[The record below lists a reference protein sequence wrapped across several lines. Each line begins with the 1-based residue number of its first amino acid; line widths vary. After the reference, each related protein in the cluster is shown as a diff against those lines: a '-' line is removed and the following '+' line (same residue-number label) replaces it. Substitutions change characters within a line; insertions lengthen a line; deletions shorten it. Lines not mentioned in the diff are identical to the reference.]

1 MGVQLE
7 LFKLSYSNFKSN
19 LKKYVAIMTAVMIAM
34 MFIITSESIFSSYGE
49 VKVRNAYR
57 YNGVW
62 DYRLKTSSDE
72 DIKVDGVTY
81 RGYAENQNIGVLDI
95 IPEMEHIGNYIDCTD
110 RYLLAIT
117 GIDSDLYDTI
127 PYKLIKGNYPASADE
142 LLVAQNTV
150 YKGEVLKTGDVIEL
164 DIKER
169 QDADGNILGDEEL
182 SVSDVYTD
190 IATRKYTICG
200 IYDSSSFTTGTFIHN
215 AYSGKSGT
223 GSRIY
228 YYTCNSHDKARYE
241 AALETFKQA
250 GNVEANRYVKMA
262 VESVYKSDYFKASK
276 AGVFLFQGI
285 IIIVSLATIIL
296 NLFQIG
302 ESERKNI
309 RQMYT
314 IGAGKGKI
322 TGIYNRV
329 FAICEF
335 TGVLAGTG
343 LAVIALTVGKKTII
357 SILNSEYTD
366 FSLVKINP
374 VKIIVMYLIILIV
387 TMIFML
393 IKCNGILTIHK
404 RKITGEIKKKPC
416 NSISK
421 LASTTVR
428 NRWIFNIVLTSS
440 LTIMLLMVTIL
451 LSIHPGIKS
460 RSEEEAE
467 IYKSQGHYYIITN
480 DNIDRYES
488 EFRAV
493 EGVKKFNIY
502 GSAFVR
508 IKGRDR
514 DNQSL
519 DGLIS
524 CNKDYY
530 DEVRK
535 ENPWMADFDTFEKEE
550 LVYAINETVL
560 EGKIIR
566 SNDAKEGDTF
576 TYVYQQAEDTDKE
589 YKIKID
595 GVLTMPQSDIVTEEE
610 EGEIDYL
617 TFLVPESRMLKEIK
631 EVGCSPNW
639 MYTFICEKG
648 KIKSAGEKL
657 QDLAYR
663 LGVGLMDTAET
674 YELAEDNHE
683 IQVFVVA
690 VVSGLFILIGLGG
703 TITSIR
709 LDNMSRKREFSIYRT
724 LGMDSHIKTELQI
737 YEYISVWLSALILS
751 TILVIILINS
761 LLKGMVSYYY
771 VENKTLFINLIK
783 VAAGTLAILALIV
796 IAGQLGKGKRHDKVK

>member
-1 MGVQLE
+1 
-7 LFKLSYSNFKSN
+7 
-19 LKKYVAIMTAVMIAM
+19 MTAIMIAM
-34 MFIITSESIFSSYGE
+34 MFIIASESIFSSYGE

-62 DYRLKTSSDE
+62 DYRLKTSSGE

-95 IPEMEHIGNYIDCTD
+95 IPELEHIGDYIDCTD

-127 PYKLIKGNYPASADE
+127 PYKIMEGNYPASADE

-150 YKGEVLKTGDVIEL
+150 YNGEILKTGDVIEL

-169 QDADGNILGDEEL
+169 HDADGNILGDEEL

-460 RSEEEAE
+460 RSEEEAG

-610 EGEIDYL
+610 GEIDYL

-703 TITSIR
+703 MITSIR

-751 TILVIILINS
+751 TILVIILINT

-771 VENKTLFINLIK
+771 VENKTLFINLVK

>member
-1 MGVQLE
+1 M
-7 LFKLSYSNFKSN
+7 FKLSYSNFKSN

-34 MFIITSESIFSSYGE
+34 MFIIASESIFSSYGE

-81 RGYAENQNIGVLDI
+81 SGYAENQNIGVLDI
-95 IPEMEHIGNYIDCTD
+95 IPELEHIGDYIDCTD

-127 PYKLIKGNYPASADE
+127 PYKLIKGNYPVSADE
-142 LLVAQNTV
+142 LLVANNTV
-150 YKGEVLKTGDVIEL
+150 YKGKVLKTGDVIEL

-169 QDADGNILGDEEL
+169 HDEDGNILGDEGL

-200 IYDSSSFTTGTFIHN
+200 IYDGASFTMGTFIHS

-223 GSRIY
+223 GNRIY
-228 YYTCNSHDKARYE
+228 YYTCNSHYKEKYE
-241 AALETFKQA
+241 EVWEKLNSI
-250 GNVEANRYVKMA
+250 GNVEANQYVKMT

-329 FAICEF
+329 FAVCEF

-343 LAVIALTVGKKTII
+343 LAVIALTAGKKVII

-366 FSLVKINP
+366 FSLIKINP
-374 VKIIVMYLIILIV
+374 VKIVMMYIIVLIV

-416 NSISK
+416 NSVSK

-440 LTIMLLMVTIL
+440 LTIMLLMITIL

-460 RSEEEAE
+460 RSEEEAG
-467 IYKSQGHYYIITN
+467 IYMSQGHYFIYT
-480 DNIDRYES
+480 DKDIDEYEE
-488 EFRAV
+488 EFKSID
-493 EGVKKFNIY
+493 GVKQFRLEC
-502 GSAFVR
+502 GAR
-508 IKGRDR
+508 IAINGRDNCDSGIVGCNR
-514 DNQSL
+514 DFYNFL
-519 DGLIS
+519 RE
-524 CNKDYY
+524 K
-530 DEVRK
+530 
-535 ENPWMADFDTFEKEE
+535 NPWMVDFDTFEENGM
-550 LVYAINETVL
+550 VYAVNEGL
-560 EGKIIR
+560 KDGKR
-566 SNDAKEGDTF
+566 VPTNDAKKGDTF
-576 TYVYQQAEDTDKE
+576 RYSYSRAEDSDKE
-589 YKIKID
+589 NEIKID
-595 GVLTMPQSDIVTEEE
+595 GIISMPVDWLSDSRE
-610 EGEIDYL
+610 DRL
-617 TFLVPESRMLKEIK
+617 TFFVSRNKMEDEAK
-631 EVGCSPNW
+631 EVGCIPERD
-639 MYTFICEKG
+639 YTIICEKG

-657 QDLAYR
+657 QDLAYE
-663 LGVGLMDTAET
+663 LGVGLMDTAEI

-703 TITSIR
+703 MITSIR
-709 LDNMSRKREFSIYRT
+709 LDKMSRKREFLVYET

-751 TILVIILINS
+751 TILVIILINT

-783 VAAGTLAILALIV
+783 VAAGTLAILVLIV
-796 IAGQLGKGKRHDKVK
+796 FAGQLGKGKRHDKVK

>member
-1 MGVQLE
+1 M
-7 LFKLSYSNFKSN
+7 FKLSYSNFKSN

-34 MFIITSESIFSSYGE
+34 MFIIASESIFSSYGE

-72 DIKVDGVTY
+72 NIKIDGVTY

-117 GIDSDLYDTI
+117 GIDNDLYNTI
-127 PYKLIKGNYPASADE
+127 PYKIMEGNYPASADE

-150 YKGEVLKTGDVIEL
+150 YNGEILKTGDVIEL

-169 QDADGNILGDEEL
+169 HDADGNILGDEEL

-374 VKIIVMYLIILIV
+374 VKIVMMYIIVLIV

-460 RSEEEAE
+460 RSEEEAG

-610 EGEIDYL
+610 GEIDYL

-657 QDLAYR
+657 QDLAYE
-663 LGVGLMDTAET
+663 LGVGLMDTAEI

-703 TITSIR
+703 MITSIR
-709 LDNMSRKREFSIYRT
+709 LDKMSRKREFLVYET

-751 TILVIILINS
+751 TILVIILINT

-783 VAAGTLAILALIV
+783 VAAGTLAILVLIV
-796 IAGQLGKGKRHDKVK
+796 FAGQLGKGKRHDKVK

>member
-1 MGVQLE
+1 M
-7 LFKLSYSNFKSN
+7 FKLSYSNFKSN

-34 MFIITSESIFSSYGE
+34 MFIIASESIFSSYGE

-95 IPEMEHIGNYIDCTD
+95 IPEMEHIGNYVDCTD

-117 GIDSDLYDTI
+117 GIDNDLYNTI
-127 PYKLIKGNYPASADE
+127 PYKIMEGNYPASADE

-150 YKGEVLKTGDVIEL
+150 YNGEILKTGDVIEL

-169 QDADGNILGDEEL
+169 HDADGNILGDEEL

-610 EGEIDYL
+610 GEIDYL

>member
-1 MGVQLE
+1 M
-7 LFKLSYSNFKSN
+7 FKLSYSNFKSN

-34 MFIITSESIFSSYGE
+34 MFIIASESIFSSYGE

-228 YYTCNSHDKARYE
+228 YYTCNSHDRESYE
-241 AALETFKQA
+241 ATSETLKKA

-366 FSLVKINP
+366 FSLIKINP

-393 IKCNGILTIHK
+393 IKCNGILTMHK
-404 RKITGEIKKKPC
+404 RKISGEIKKKPC

-421 LASTTVR
+421 LAGTTVR

-440 LTIMLLMVTIL
+440 LTIMLLMITIL

-460 RSEEEAE
+460 RSEEEAG
-467 IYKSQGHYYIITN
+467 IYMSQGHYFIYT
-480 DNIDRYES
+480 DKDIDEYEE
-488 EFRAV
+488 EFKSID
-493 EGVKKFNIY
+493 GVKQFRLEC
-502 GSAFVR
+502 GAR
-508 IKGRDR
+508 IAINGRDNCDSGIVGCNR
-514 DNQSL
+514 DFYNFL
-519 DGLIS
+519 RE
-524 CNKDYY
+524 K
-530 DEVRK
+530 
-535 ENPWMADFDTFEKEE
+535 NPWMVDFDTFEENGM
-550 LVYAINETVL
+550 VYAVNEGL
-560 EGKIIR
+560 KDGKR
-566 SNDAKEGDTF
+566 VPTNDAKKGDTF
-576 TYVYQQAEDTDKE
+576 RYSYSRAEDSDKE
-589 YKIKID
+589 NEIKID
-595 GVLTMPQSDIVTEEE
+595 GIISMPVDWLSDSRE
-610 EGEIDYL
+610 DRL
-617 TFLVPESRMLKEIK
+617 TFFVSRNKMEDEAK
-631 EVGCSPNW
+631 EVGCIPERD
-639 MYTFICEKG
+639 YTIICEKG

-657 QDLAYR
+657 QDLAYE
-663 LGVGLMDTAET
+663 LGVGLMDTAEI

-703 TITSIR
+703 MITSIR
-709 LDNMSRKREFSIYRT
+709 LDKMSRKREFLVYET

-751 TILVIILINS
+751 TILVIILINT

-771 VENKTLFINLIK
+771 VENKTLFINLVK

>member
-1 MGVQLE
+1 M
-7 LFKLSYSNFKSN
+7 FKLSYSNFKSN

-34 MFIITSESIFSSYGE
+34 MFIIASESIFSSYGE

-62 DYRLKTSSDE
+62 DYRLKTSSGE

-81 RGYAENQNIGVLDI
+81 RGYAENQNIGILDI

-610 EGEIDYL
+610 GEIDYL

>member
-34 MFIITSESIFSSYGE
+34 MFIIASESIFSSYGE

-117 GIDSDLYDTI
+117 GIDNDLYNTI
-127 PYKLIKGNYPASADE
+127 PYKIMEGNYPASADE

-150 YKGEVLKTGDVIEL
+150 YNGEILKTGDVIEL

-169 QDADGNILGDEEL
+169 HDADGNILGDEEL

-374 VKIIVMYLIILIV
+374 VKIIVMYLITLIV

-550 LVYAINETVL
+550 LVYAMNETVL

-751 TILVIILINS
+751 TILVIILINT

-783 VAAGTLAILALIV
+783 VAAGTLVILVLIV
-796 IAGQLGKGKRHDKVK
+796 FAGQLGKGKRHDKVK

>member
-1 MGVQLE
+1 M
-7 LFKLSYSNFKSN
+7 FKLSYSNFKSN

-34 MFIITSESIFSSYGE
+34 MFIIASESIFSSYGE

-117 GIDSDLYDTI
+117 GIDNDLYNTI

-142 LLVAQNTV
+142 LLVANNTV
-150 YKGEVLKTGDVIEL
+150 YNGEILKTGDVIEL

-169 QDADGNILGDEEL
+169 HDADGNILGDEEL

-460 RSEEEAE
+460 RSEEEAG

-610 EGEIDYL
+610 GEIDYL

-657 QDLAYR
+657 QDKTTPR
-663 LGVGLMDTAET
+663 L
-674 YELAEDNHE
+674 
-683 IQVFVVA
+683 IQFHTLKNA
-690 VVSGLFILIGLGG
+690 ANPPFLGG
-703 TITSIR
+703 
-709 LDNMSRKREFSIYRT
+709 FSIFGT
-724 LGMDSHIKTELQI
+724 
-737 YEYISVWLSALILS
+737 
-751 TILVIILINS
+751 
-761 LLKGMVSYYY
+761 
-771 VENKTLFINLIK
+771 
-783 VAAGTLAILALIV
+783 VAA
-796 IAGQLGKGKRHDKVK
+796 

>member
-1 MGVQLE
+1 
-7 LFKLSYSNFKSN
+7 
-19 LKKYVAIMTAVMIAM
+19 MTAVMIAM
-34 MFIITSESIFSSYGE
+34 MFIIASESIFSSYGE

-117 GIDSDLYDTI
+117 GIDNDLYNTI

-142 LLVAQNTV
+142 LLVANNTV
-150 YKGEVLKTGDVIEL
+150 YNGEILKTGDVIEL

-169 QDADGNILGDEEL
+169 HDADGNILGDEEL

-460 RSEEEAE
+460 RSEEEAG

-610 EGEIDYL
+610 GEIDYL

-703 TITSIR
+703 MITSIR

-751 TILVIILINS
+751 TILVIILINT

-771 VENKTLFINLIK
+771 VENKTLFINLVK

>member
-1 MGVQLE
+1 M
-7 LFKLSYSNFKSN
+7 FKLSYSNFKSN

-34 MFIITSESIFSSYGE
+34 MFIIASESIFSSYGE

-117 GIDSDLYDTI
+117 GIDNDLYNTI

-142 LLVAQNTV
+142 LLVANNTV
-150 YKGEVLKTGDVIEL
+150 YNGEILKTGDVIEL

-169 QDADGNILGDEEL
+169 HDADGNILGDEEL

-460 RSEEEAE
+460 RSEEEAG

-657 QDLAYR
+657 QNLAYR

-703 TITSIR
+703 MITSIR

-724 LGMDSHIKTELQI
+724 LVMDSHIKTELQI

-751 TILVIILINS
+751 TILVIILINT

-771 VENKTLFINLIK
+771 VENKTLFINLVK

>member
-1 MGVQLE
+1 M
-7 LFKLSYSNFKSN
+7 FKLSYSNFKSN

-34 MFIITSESIFSSYGE
+34 MFIIASESIFSSYGE

-72 DIKVDGVTY
+72 NIKIDGVTY

-117 GIDSDLYDTI
+117 GIDNDLYNTI
-127 PYKLIKGNYPASADE
+127 PYKIMEGNYPASADE

-150 YKGEVLKTGDVIEL
+150 YNGEILKTGDVIEL

-169 QDADGNILGDEEL
+169 HDADGNILGDEEL

-460 RSEEEAE
+460 RSEEEAG

-610 EGEIDYL
+610 GEIDYL

-657 QDLAYR
+657 QDKTTPR
-663 LGVGLMDTAET
+663 L
-674 YELAEDNHE
+674 
-683 IQVFVVA
+683 IQFHTLKNAVNPPFLGGFSIFNTVVA
-690 VVSGLFILIGLGG
+690 
-703 TITSIR
+703 
-709 LDNMSRKREFSIYRT
+709 
-724 LGMDSHIKTELQI
+724 
-737 YEYISVWLSALILS
+737 
-751 TILVIILINS
+751 
-761 LLKGMVSYYY
+761 
-771 VENKTLFINLIK
+771 
-783 VAAGTLAILALIV
+783 
-796 IAGQLGKGKRHDKVK
+796 

>member
-1 MGVQLE
+1 M
-7 LFKLSYSNFKSN
+7 FKLSYSNFKSN

-34 MFIITSESIFSSYGE
+34 MFIIASESIFSSYGE

-117 GIDSDLYDTI
+117 GIDNDLYNTI

-142 LLVAQNTV
+142 LLVANNTV
-150 YKGEVLKTGDVIEL
+150 YNGEILKTGDVIEL

-169 QDADGNILGDEEL
+169 HDADGNILEDEEL

-460 RSEEEAE
+460 RSEEEAG

-657 QDLAYR
+657 QDLAYE
-663 LGVGLMDTAET
+663 LGVGLMDTAEI

-703 TITSIR
+703 MITSIR
-709 LDNMSRKREFSIYRT
+709 LDKMSRKREFLVYET

-751 TILVIILINS
+751 TILVIILINT

-783 VAAGTLAILALIV
+783 VAAGTLVILVLIV

>member
-1 MGVQLE
+1 
-7 LFKLSYSNFKSN
+7 
-19 LKKYVAIMTAVMIAM
+19 
-34 MFIITSESIFSSYGE
+34 
-49 VKVRNAYR
+49 
-57 YNGVW
+57 
-62 DYRLKTSSDE
+62 
-72 DIKVDGVTY
+72 
-81 RGYAENQNIGVLDI
+81 
-95 IPEMEHIGNYIDCTD
+95 
-110 RYLLAIT
+110 
-117 GIDSDLYDTI
+117 
-127 PYKLIKGNYPASADE
+127 
-142 LLVAQNTV
+142 
-150 YKGEVLKTGDVIEL
+150 
-164 DIKER
+164 
-169 QDADGNILGDEEL
+169 
-182 SVSDVYTD
+182 
-190 IATRKYTICG
+190 
-200 IYDSSSFTTGTFIHN
+200 
-215 AYSGKSGT
+215 
-223 GSRIY
+223 
-228 YYTCNSHDKARYE
+228 
-241 AALETFKQA
+241 
-250 GNVEANRYVKMA
+250 
-262 VESVYKSDYFKASK
+262 
-276 AGVFLFQGI
+276 
-285 IIIVSLATIIL
+285 
-296 NLFQIG
+296 
-302 ESERKNI
+302 
-309 RQMYT
+309 
-314 IGAGKGKI
+314 
-322 TGIYNRV
+322 
-329 FAICEF
+329 
-335 TGVLAGTG
+335 
-343 LAVIALTVGKKTII
+343 
-357 SILNSEYTD
+357 
-366 FSLVKINP
+366 
-374 VKIIVMYLIILIV
+374 
-387 TMIFML
+387 
-393 IKCNGILTIHK
+393 
-404 RKITGEIKKKPC
+404 
-416 NSISK
+416 
-421 LASTTVR
+421 
-428 NRWIFNIVLTSS
+428 
-440 LTIMLLMVTIL
+440 
-451 LSIHPGIKS
+451 
-460 RSEEEAE
+460 
-467 IYKSQGHYYIITN
+467 
-480 DNIDRYES
+480 
-488 EFRAV
+488 
-493 EGVKKFNIY
+493 
-502 GSAFVR
+502 
-508 IKGRDR
+508 
-514 DNQSL
+514 
-519 DGLIS
+519 LIS

>member
-1 MGVQLE
+1 
-7 LFKLSYSNFKSN
+7 
-19 LKKYVAIMTAVMIAM
+19 MTAVMIAM
-34 MFIITSESIFSSYGE
+34 MFIIASESIFSSYGE

-62 DYRLKTSSDE
+62 DYRLKTSSGE
-72 DIKVDGVTY
+72 NIKVDGVTY
-81 RGYAENQNIGVLDI
+81 RGYAENQNIGILDI
-95 IPEMEHIGNYIDCTD
+95 IPEMEHIGNYVDCTD

-117 GIDSDLYDTI
+117 GIDNDLYNTI
-127 PYKLIKGNYPASADE
+127 PYKIMEGDYPASADE

-150 YKGEVLKTGDVIEL
+150 YNGEILKTGDVIEL

-169 QDADGNILGDEEL
+169 QDEDGNILGDENL
-182 SVSDVYTD
+182 SVGDVYTD
-190 IATRKYTICG
+190 ITTKKYTICG
-200 IYDSSSFTTGTFIHN
+200 IYDSSSFTTGTFIHS
-215 AYSGKSGT
+215 AYSGKSG
-223 GSRIY
+223 SNNRIY

-250 GNVEANRYVKMA
+250 GNVEANQYVKMA

-329 FAICEF
+329 FAVCEL

-460 RSEEEAE
+460 RSEEEAG
-467 IYKSQGHYYIITN
+467 IYMSQGHYFIYT
-480 DNIDRYES
+480 DKDIDEYEE
-488 EFRAV
+488 EFKSID
-493 EGVKKFNIY
+493 GVKQFRLEC
-502 GSAFVR
+502 GAR
-508 IKGRDR
+508 IAINGRDNCDSGIVGCNR
-514 DNQSL
+514 DFYNFL
-519 DGLIS
+519 RE
-524 CNKDYY
+524 K
-530 DEVRK
+530 
-535 ENPWMADFDTFEKEE
+535 NPWMVDFDTFEENGM
-550 LVYAINETVL
+550 VYAVNEGL
-560 EGKIIR
+560 KDGKR
-566 SNDAKEGDTF
+566 VPTNDAKKGDTF
-576 TYVYQQAEDTDKE
+576 RYSYSRAEDSDKE
-589 YKIKID
+589 NEIKID
-595 GVLTMPQSDIVTEEE
+595 GIISMPVDWLSDSRE
-610 EGEIDYL
+610 DRL
-617 TFLVPESRMLKEIK
+617 TFFVSRNKMEDEAK
-631 EVGCSPNW
+631 EVGCIPERD
-639 MYTFICEKG
+639 YTIICEKG

-657 QDLAYR
+657 QDLAYE
-663 LGVGLMDTAET
+663 LGVGLMDTAEI

-703 TITSIR
+703 MITSIR
-709 LDNMSRKREFSIYRT
+709 LDKMSRKREFLVYET

-751 TILVIILINS
+751 TILVIILINT

-783 VAAGTLAILALIV
+783 VAAGTLVILVLIV
-796 IAGQLGKGKRHDKVK
+796 FAGQLGKGKRHDKVK

>member
-1 MGVQLE
+1 
-7 LFKLSYSNFKSN
+7 
-19 LKKYVAIMTAVMIAM
+19 MTAVMIAM
-34 MFIITSESIFSSYGE
+34 MFIIASESIFSSYGE

-200 IYDSSSFTTGTFIHN
+200 IYDSSSFTTGTFIHS
-215 AYSGKSGT
+215 AYSGKSG
-223 GSRIY
+223 SNNRIY
-228 YYTCNSHDKARYE
+228 YYTCNSHDRERYE

-250 GNVEANRYVKMA
+250 GNVEANQYVKMA

-329 FAICEF
+329 FAVCEL

-343 LAVIALTVGKKTII
+343 LAVIALTAGKKVII

-366 FSLVKINP
+366 FSLIKINP
-374 VKIIVMYLIILIV
+374 VKIVMMYIIVLIV

-440 LTIMLLMVTIL
+440 LTIMLLMITIL

-460 RSEEEAE
+460 RSEEEAG
-467 IYKSQGHYYIITN
+467 IYMSQGHYFIYT
-480 DNIDRYES
+480 DKDIDEYEE
-488 EFRAV
+488 EFKSID
-493 EGVKKFNIY
+493 GVKQFRLEC
-502 GSAFVR
+502 GAR
-508 IKGRDR
+508 IAINGRDNCDSGIVGCNR
-514 DNQSL
+514 DFYNFL
-519 DGLIS
+519 RE
-524 CNKDYY
+524 K
-530 DEVRK
+530 
-535 ENPWMADFDTFEKEE
+535 NPWMVDFDTFEENGM
-550 LVYAINETVL
+550 VYAVNEGL
-560 EGKIIR
+560 KDGKR
-566 SNDAKEGDTF
+566 VPTNDAKKGDTF
-576 TYVYQQAEDTDKE
+576 RYSYSRAEDSDKE
-589 YKIKID
+589 NEIKID
-595 GVLTMPQSDIVTEEE
+595 GIISMPVDWLSDSRE
-610 EGEIDYL
+610 DRL
-617 TFLVPESRMLKEIK
+617 TFLFHETKWKMKRR
-631 EVGCSPNW
+631 
-639 MYTFICEKG
+639 
-648 KIKSAGEKL
+648 KL
-657 QDLAYR
+657 D
-663 LGVGLMDTAET
+663 
-674 YELAEDNHE
+674 
-683 IQVFVVA
+683 VF
-690 VVSGLFILIGLGG
+690 LRG
-703 TITSIR
+703 TI
-709 LDNMSRKREFSIYRT
+709 
-724 LGMDSHIKTELQI
+724 
-737 YEYISVWLSALILS
+737 
-751 TILVIILINS
+751 
-761 LLKGMVSYYY
+761 LLY
-771 VENKTLFINLIK
+771 VKK
-783 VAAGTLAILALIV
+783 A
-796 IAGQLGKGKRHDKVK
+796 K

>member
-34 MFIITSESIFSSYGE
+34 MFIIASESIFSSYGE

-72 DIKVDGVTY
+72 NIKIDGVTY

-117 GIDSDLYDTI
+117 GIDNDLYNTI
-127 PYKLIKGNYPASADE
+127 PYKIMEGNYPASADE

-150 YKGEVLKTGDVIEL
+150 YNGEILKTGDVIEL

-169 QDADGNILGDEEL
+169 HDADGNILGDEEL

-374 VKIIVMYLIILIV
+374 VKIVMMYIIVLIV

-460 RSEEEAE
+460 RSEEEAG

-657 QDLAYR
+657 QDLAYE
-663 LGVGLMDTAET
+663 LGVGLMDTAEI

-703 TITSIR
+703 MITSIR
-709 LDNMSRKREFSIYRT
+709 LDKMSRKREFLVYET

-751 TILVIILINS
+751 TILVIILINT

-783 VAAGTLAILALIV
+783 VAAGTLAILVLIV
-796 IAGQLGKGKRHDKVK
+796 FAGQLGKGKRHDKVK

>member
-1 MGVQLE
+1 
-7 LFKLSYSNFKSN
+7 
-19 LKKYVAIMTAVMIAM
+19 MTAVMIAM
-34 MFIITSESIFSSYGE
+34 MFIIASESIFSSYGE

-117 GIDSDLYDTI
+117 GIDNDLYNTI

-142 LLVAQNTV
+142 LLVANNTV
-150 YKGEVLKTGDVIEL
+150 YNGEILKTGDVIEL

-169 QDADGNILGDEEL
+169 HDADGNILGDEEL

-460 RSEEEAE
+460 RSEEEAG

-703 TITSIR
+703 MITSIR

-724 LGMDSHIKTELQI
+724 LVMDSHIKTELQI

-751 TILVIILINS
+751 TILVIILINT

-771 VENKTLFINLIK
+771 VENKTLFINLVK

>member
-1 MGVQLE
+1 
-7 LFKLSYSNFKSN
+7 
-19 LKKYVAIMTAVMIAM
+19 
-34 MFIITSESIFSSYGE
+34 
-49 VKVRNAYR
+49 
-57 YNGVW
+57 
-62 DYRLKTSSDE
+62 
-72 DIKVDGVTY
+72 
-81 RGYAENQNIGVLDI
+81 
-95 IPEMEHIGNYIDCTD
+95 
-110 RYLLAIT
+110 
-117 GIDSDLYDTI
+117 
-127 PYKLIKGNYPASADE
+127 
-142 LLVAQNTV
+142 
-150 YKGEVLKTGDVIEL
+150 
-164 DIKER
+164 
-169 QDADGNILGDEEL
+169 
-182 SVSDVYTD
+182 
-190 IATRKYTICG
+190 
-200 IYDSSSFTTGTFIHN
+200 
-215 AYSGKSGT
+215 
-223 GSRIY
+223 
-228 YYTCNSHDKARYE
+228 
-241 AALETFKQA
+241 
-250 GNVEANRYVKMA
+250 
-262 VESVYKSDYFKASK
+262 
-276 AGVFLFQGI
+276 
-285 IIIVSLATIIL
+285 
-296 NLFQIG
+296 
-302 ESERKNI
+302 
-309 RQMYT
+309 MYT

-366 FSLVKINP
+366 FSLIKINP

-404 RKITGEIKKKPC
+404 RKISGEIKKKPC

-460 RSEEEAE
+460 RSEEEAG
-467 IYKSQGHYYIITN
+467 IYKSHGHYYIITY

-560 EGKIIR
+560 EGKIIH

-595 GVLTMPQSDIVTEEE
+595 GVLTMPQSDIVAEEE

-663 LGVGLMDTAET
+663 LGVGLMDTAEI

-703 TITSIR
+703 MITSIR
-709 LDNMSRKREFSIYRT
+709 LDKMSRKREFLVYET
-724 LGMDSHIKTELQI
+724 LGMDSHMKTELQI

-751 TILVIILINS
+751 TILVIILINT

-796 IAGQLGKGKRHDKVK
+796 FAGQLGKGKRHDKVK

>member
-1 MGVQLE
+1 M
-7 LFKLSYSNFKSN
+7 FKLSYSNFKSN
-19 LKKYVAIMTAVMIAM
+19 LKKYVAIMTAIMIAM
-34 MFIITSESIFSSYGE
+34 MFIIASESIFSSYGE

-62 DYRLKTSSDE
+62 DYRLKTSSGE

-95 IPEMEHIGNYIDCTD
+95 IPELEHIGDYIDCTD

-127 PYKLIKGNYPASADE
+127 PYKLIKGNYPVSADE
-142 LLVAQNTV
+142 LLVANNTV
-150 YKGEVLKTGDVIEL
+150 YKGKVLKTGDVIEL

-169 QDADGNILGDEEL
+169 HDEDGNILGDEGL

-200 IYDSSSFTTGTFIHN
+200 IYDSSSFTTGTFIHS
-215 AYSGKSGT
+215 AYSGKSG
-223 GSRIY
+223 SNNRIY

-322 TGIYNRV
+322 SGIYNRV
-329 FAICEF
+329 FAVCEL

-343 LAVIALTVGKKTII
+343 LAVIALTAGKKAII

-366 FSLVKINP
+366 FSLIKINP
-374 VKIIVMYLIILIV
+374 VKIVMMYMIVLIV

-440 LTIMLLMVTIL
+440 LTIMLLMITIL

-467 IYKSQGHYYIITN
+467 IYKSYGHYYIIT
-480 DNIDRYES
+480 DKDIDRYES

-514 DNQSL
+514 DNQSM
-519 DGLIS
+519 DGLVS

-560 EGKIIR
+560 EGKIIH

-589 YKIKID
+589 YEIRID
-595 GVLTMPQSDIVTEEE
+595 GVLSMPQSEIVTEE
-610 EGEIDYL
+610 EIDYL

-639 MYTFICEKG
+639 MYSIICEKG

-657 QDLAYR
+657 QDLTYR
-663 LGVGLMDTAET
+663 LGVGLMDTAEI

-703 TITSIR
+703 MITSIR
-709 LDNMSRKREFSIYRT
+709 LDKMSRKREFLVYET

-751 TILVIILINS
+751 TILVIILINT

-783 VAAGTLAILALIV
+783 VAAGTLVILVLIV
-796 IAGQLGKGKRHDKVK
+796 FAGQLGKGKRHDKVK

>member
-1 MGVQLE
+1 
-7 LFKLSYSNFKSN
+7 
-19 LKKYVAIMTAVMIAM
+19 MTAVMIAM
-34 MFIITSESIFSSYGE
+34 MFIIASESIFSSYGE

-62 DYRLKTSSDE
+62 DYRLKTSSGE

-81 RGYAENQNIGVLDI
+81 RGYAENQNIGILDI

-117 GIDSDLYDTI
+117 GIDNDLYNTI
-127 PYKLIKGNYPASADE
+127 PYKIMEGNYPASADE

-150 YKGEVLKTGDVIEL
+150 YNGEILKTGDVIEL

-169 QDADGNILGDEEL
+169 HDADGNILGDEEL

-657 QDLAYR
+657 QDLAYE
-663 LGVGLMDTAET
+663 LGVGLMDTAEI

-703 TITSIR
+703 MITSIR
-709 LDNMSRKREFSIYRT
+709 LDKMSRKREFLVYET

-751 TILVIILINS
+751 TILVIILINT

-783 VAAGTLAILALIV
+783 VAAGTLVILVLIV

>member
-1 MGVQLE
+1 
-7 LFKLSYSNFKSN
+7 
-19 LKKYVAIMTAVMIAM
+19 MTAVMIAM
-34 MFIITSESIFSSYGE
+34 MFIIASESIFSSYGE

-72 DIKVDGVTY
+72 NIKIDGVTY

-117 GIDSDLYDTI
+117 GIDNDLYNTI
-127 PYKLIKGNYPASADE
+127 PYKIMEGNYPASADE

-150 YKGEVLKTGDVIEL
+150 YNGEILKTGDVIEL

-169 QDADGNILGDEEL
+169 HDADGNILGDEEL

-404 RKITGEIKKKPC
+404 RKITEEIKKKPC

-460 RSEEEAE
+460 RSEEEAG

-610 EGEIDYL
+610 GEIDYL

-657 QDLAYR
+657 QDLAYE
-663 LGVGLMDTAET
+663 LGVGLMDTAEI

-703 TITSIR
+703 MITSIR
-709 LDNMSRKREFSIYRT
+709 LDKMSRKREFLVYET

-751 TILVIILINS
+751 TILVIILINT

-783 VAAGTLAILALIV
+783 VAAGTLAILVLIV
-796 IAGQLGKGKRHDKVK
+796 FAGQLGKGKRHDKVK

>member
-1 MGVQLE
+1 M
-7 LFKLSYSNFKSN
+7 FKLSYSNFKSN

-34 MFIITSESIFSSYGE
+34 MFIIASESIFSSYGE

-117 GIDSDLYDTI
+117 GIDNDLYNTI

-142 LLVAQNTV
+142 LLVANNTV
-150 YKGEVLKTGDVIEL
+150 YNGEILKTGDVIEL

-169 QDADGNILGDEEL
+169 HDADGNILGDEEL

-262 VESVYKSDYFKASK
+262 VESVCKSDYFKASK

-460 RSEEEAE
+460 RSEEEAG

-703 TITSIR
+703 MITSIR

-751 TILVIILINS
+751 TILVIILINT

-771 VENKTLFINLIK
+771 VENKTLFINLVK

>member
-1 MGVQLE
+1 M
-7 LFKLSYSNFKSN
+7 FKLSYSNFKSN

-34 MFIITSESIFSSYGE
+34 MFIIASESIFSSYGE

-117 GIDSDLYDTI
+117 GIDNDLYNTI
-127 PYKLIKGNYPASADE
+127 PYKLIKENYPASADE
-142 LLVAQNTV
+142 LLVANNTV
-150 YKGEVLKTGDVIEL
+150 YNGEILKTGDVIEL

-169 QDADGNILGDEEL
+169 HDADGNILGDEEL

-460 RSEEEAE
+460 RSEEEAG

-648 KIKSAGEKL
+648 KIKSVGEKL

-703 TITSIR
+703 MITSIR

-751 TILVIILINS
+751 TILVIILINT

-771 VENKTLFINLIK
+771 VENKTLFINLVK

>member
-19 LKKYVAIMTAVMIAM
+19 LKKYVAIMTAIMIAM
-34 MFIITSESIFSSYGE
+34 MFIIASESIFSSYGE

-72 DIKVDGVTY
+72 NIKIDGVTY

-117 GIDSDLYDTI
+117 GIDNDLYNTI
-127 PYKLIKGNYPASADE
+127 PYKIMEGNYPASADE

-150 YKGEVLKTGDVIEL
+150 YNGEILKTGDVIEL

-169 QDADGNILGDEEL
+169 HDADGNILGDEEL

-200 IYDSSSFTTGTFIHN
+200 IYDSSSFTTGTFIHS
-215 AYSGKSGT
+215 AYSGKSGA
-223 GSRIY
+223 GNRVY
-228 YYTCNSHDKARYE
+228 YYTCNSHDRERYE
-241 AALETFKQA
+241 AVSETLKKA
-250 GNVEANRYVKMA
+250 GNVETNKYVKMA

-366 FSLVKINP
+366 FSLIKINP

-393 IKCNGILTIHK
+393 IKCKGILTIHK
-404 RKITGEIKKKPC
+404 RKISGEIKKKPC

-460 RSEEEAE
+460 RSEEEAG

-514 DNQSL
+514 DNQSM
-519 DGLIS
+519 DGLVS

-703 TITSIR
+703 MITSIR
-709 LDNMSRKREFSIYRT
+709 LDNMSRKREFSVYET

-751 TILVIILINS
+751 TILVIILINT

-771 VENKTLFINLIK
+771 VENKTLFINLVK

>member
-34 MFIITSESIFSSYGE
+34 MFIIASESIFSSYGE

-117 GIDSDLYDTI
+117 GIDNDLYNTI
-127 PYKLIKGNYPASADE
+127 PYKIMEGNYPASADE

-150 YKGEVLKTGDVIEL
+150 YNGEILKTGDVIEL

-169 QDADGNILGDEEL
+169 HDADGNILGDEEL

-460 RSEEEAE
+460 RSEEEAG

-657 QDLAYR
+657 QDLAYE
-663 LGVGLMDTAET
+663 LGVGLMDTAEI

-703 TITSIR
+703 MITSIR
-709 LDNMSRKREFSIYRT
+709 LDKMSRKREFLVYET

-751 TILVIILINS
+751 TILVIILINT

>member
-1 MGVQLE
+1 
-7 LFKLSYSNFKSN
+7 
-19 LKKYVAIMTAVMIAM
+19 
-34 MFIITSESIFSSYGE
+34 
-49 VKVRNAYR
+49 
-57 YNGVW
+57 
-62 DYRLKTSSDE
+62 
-72 DIKVDGVTY
+72 
-81 RGYAENQNIGVLDI
+81 
-95 IPEMEHIGNYIDCTD
+95 
-110 RYLLAIT
+110 
-117 GIDSDLYDTI
+117 
-127 PYKLIKGNYPASADE
+127 
-142 LLVAQNTV
+142 
-150 YKGEVLKTGDVIEL
+150 
-164 DIKER
+164 
-169 QDADGNILGDEEL
+169 
-182 SVSDVYTD
+182 
-190 IATRKYTICG
+190 
-200 IYDSSSFTTGTFIHN
+200 
-215 AYSGKSGT
+215 
-223 GSRIY
+223 
-228 YYTCNSHDKARYE
+228 
-241 AALETFKQA
+241 
-250 GNVEANRYVKMA
+250 MA

-329 FAICEF
+329 FAVCEF

-343 LAVIALTVGKKTII
+343 LAVIALTVGKKAII

-440 LTIMLLMVTIL
+440 LTIMLLMITIL

-460 RSEEEAE
+460 RSEEEAG
-467 IYKSQGHYYIITN
+467 IYKSYGHYYIIT
-480 DNIDRYES
+480 DKDIDRYES

-560 EGKIIR
+560 EGKIIH

-657 QDLAYR
+657 QDLAYE
-663 LGVGLMDTAET
+663 LGVGLMDTAEI

-703 TITSIR
+703 MITSIR
-709 LDNMSRKREFSIYRT
+709 LDKMSRKREFLVYET

-751 TILVIILINS
+751 TILVIILINT

-783 VAAGTLAILALIV
+783 VAAGTLVILVLIV
-796 IAGQLGKGKRHDKVK
+796 FAGQLGKGKRHDKVK

>member
-1 MGVQLE
+1 M
-7 LFKLSYSNFKSN
+7 FKLSYSNFKSN

-34 MFIITSESIFSSYGE
+34 MFIIASESIFSSYGE

-81 RGYAENQNIGVLDI
+81 SGYAENQNIGVLDI
-95 IPEMEHIGNYIDCTD
+95 IPELEHIGDYIDCTD

-127 PYKLIKGNYPASADE
+127 PYKLIKGNYPVSADE
-142 LLVAQNTV
+142 LLVANNTV
-150 YKGEVLKTGDVIEL
+150 YKGKVLKTGDVIEL

-169 QDADGNILGDEEL
+169 HDEDGNILGDEGL

-200 IYDSSSFTTGTFIHN
+200 IYDGASFTMGTFIHS

-223 GSRIY
+223 GNRIY
-228 YYTCNSHDKARYE
+228 YYTCNSHYKEKYE
-241 AALETFKQA
+241 EVWEKLNSI
-250 GNVEANRYVKMA
+250 GNVEANQYVKMT

-329 FAICEF
+329 FAVCEF

-343 LAVIALTVGKKTII
+343 LAVIALTAGKKVII

-366 FSLVKINP
+366 FSLIKINP
-374 VKIIVMYLIILIV
+374 VKIVMMYIIVLIV

-416 NSISK
+416 NSVSK

-440 LTIMLLMVTIL
+440 LTIMLLMITIL

-460 RSEEEAE
+460 RSEEEAG
-467 IYKSQGHYYIITN
+467 IYMSQGHYFIYT
-480 DNIDRYES
+480 DKDIDEYEE
-488 EFRAV
+488 EFKSID
-493 EGVKKFNIY
+493 GVKQFRLEC
-502 GSAFVR
+502 GAR
-508 IKGRDR
+508 IAINGRDNCDSGIVGCNR
-514 DNQSL
+514 DFYNFL
-519 DGLIS
+519 RE
-524 CNKDYY
+524 K
-530 DEVRK
+530 
-535 ENPWMADFDTFEKEE
+535 NPWMVDFDTFEENGM
-550 LVYAINETVL
+550 VYAVNEGL
-560 EGKIIR
+560 KDGKR
-566 SNDAKEGDTF
+566 VPTNDAKKGDTF
-576 TYVYQQAEDTDKE
+576 RYSYSRAEDSDKE
-589 YKIKID
+589 NEIKID
-595 GVLTMPQSDIVTEEE
+595 GIISMPVDWLSDSRE
-610 EGEIDYL
+610 DRL
-617 TFLVPESRMLKEIK
+617 TFFVSRNKMEDEAK
-631 EVGCSPNW
+631 EVGCIPERD
-639 MYTFICEKG
+639 YTIICEKG

-657 QDLAYR
+657 QDLAYE
-663 LGVGLMDTAET
+663 LGVGLMDTAEI

-703 TITSIR
+703 MITSIR
-709 LDNMSRKREFSIYRT
+709 LDKMSRKREFLVYET

-751 TILVIILINS
+751 TILVIILINT

-783 VAAGTLAILALIV
+783 VAAGTLVILVLIV

>member
-1 MGVQLE
+1 M
-7 LFKLSYSNFKSN
+7 FKLSYSNFKSN

-34 MFIITSESIFSSYGE
+34 MFIIASESIFSSYGE

-150 YKGEVLKTGDVIEL
+150 YNGEILKTGDVIEL

-169 QDADGNILGDEEL
+169 HDADGNILGDEEL

>member
-1 MGVQLE
+1 M
-7 LFKLSYSNFKSN
+7 FKLSYSNFKSN

-34 MFIITSESIFSSYGE
+34 MFIIASESIFSSYGE

-72 DIKVDGVTY
+72 NIKIDGVTY

-117 GIDSDLYDTI
+117 GIDNDLYNTI
-127 PYKLIKGNYPASADE
+127 PYKIMEGNYPASADE

-150 YKGEVLKTGDVIEL
+150 YNGEILKTGDVIEL

-169 QDADGNILGDEEL
+169 HDADGNILGDEEL

-460 RSEEEAE
+460 RSEEEAG

-703 TITSIR
+703 MITSIR

-724 LGMDSHIKTELQI
+724 LVMDSHIKTELQI

-751 TILVIILINS
+751 TILVIILINT

-771 VENKTLFINLIK
+771 VENKTLFINLVK

>member
-1 MGVQLE
+1 M
-7 LFKLSYSNFKSN
+7 FKLSYSNFKSN

-34 MFIITSESIFSSYGE
+34 MFIIASESIFSSYGE

-117 GIDSDLYDTI
+117 GIDNDLYNTI

-142 LLVAQNTV
+142 LLVANNTV
-150 YKGEVLKTGDVIEL
+150 YNGEILKTGDVIEL

-169 QDADGNILGDEEL
+169 HDADGNILGDEEL

-393 IKCNGILTIHK
+393 IKCNGILTMHK

-460 RSEEEAE
+460 RSEEEAG

-610 EGEIDYL
+610 GEIDYL

-703 TITSIR
+703 MITSIR

-724 LGMDSHIKTELQI
+724 LVMDSHIKTELQI

-751 TILVIILINS
+751 TILVIILINT

-771 VENKTLFINLIK
+771 VENKTLFINLVK

>member
-117 GIDSDLYDTI
+117 GIDNDLYNTI
-127 PYKLIKGNYPASADE
+127 PYKIMEGNYPASADE

-150 YKGEVLKTGDVIEL
+150 YNGEILKTGDVIEL

-169 QDADGNILGDEEL
+169 HDADGNILGDEEL

>member
-1 MGVQLE
+1 
-7 LFKLSYSNFKSN
+7 
-19 LKKYVAIMTAVMIAM
+19 MTAVMIAM
-34 MFIITSESIFSSYGE
+34 MFIIASESIFSSYGE

-117 GIDSDLYDTI
+117 GIDNDLYNTI
-127 PYKLIKGNYPASADE
+127 PYKIMEGNYPASADE

-169 QDADGNILGDEEL
+169 HDADGNILGDEEL

-329 FAICEF
+329 FAVCEL

-343 LAVIALTVGKKTII
+343 LAVIALTAGKKAII

-366 FSLVKINP
+366 FSLIKINP
-374 VKIIVMYLIILIV
+374 VKIVMMYMIVLIV

-440 LTIMLLMVTIL
+440 LTIMLLMITIL

-467 IYKSQGHYYIITN
+467 IYKSYGHYYIIT
-480 DNIDRYES
+480 DKDIDRYES

-514 DNQSL
+514 DNQSM
-519 DGLIS
+519 DGLVS

-560 EGKIIR
+560 EGKIIH

-610 EGEIDYL
+610 EIDYL

-639 MYTFICEKG
+639 MYSIICEKG

-657 QDLAYR
+657 QDLTYR
-663 LGVGLMDTAET
+663 LGVGLMDTAEI

-683 IQVFVVA
+683 IQVFIVA

-703 TITSIR
+703 MITSIR
-709 LDNMSRKREFSIYRT
+709 LDNMSRKREFTIYRT

-751 TILVIILINS
+751 TILVIILINT

-771 VENKTLFINLIK
+771 VENKTLFINLVK

>member
-34 MFIITSESIFSSYGE
+34 MFIIASESIFSSYGE

-81 RGYAENQNIGVLDI
+81 SGYAENQNIGVLDI
-95 IPEMEHIGNYIDCTD
+95 IPELEHIGDYIDCTD

-127 PYKLIKGNYPASADE
+127 PYKLIKGNYPVSADE
-142 LLVAQNTV
+142 LLVANNTV
-150 YKGEVLKTGDVIEL
+150 YKGKVLKTGDVIEL

-169 QDADGNILGDEEL
+169 HDEDGNILGDEGL

-200 IYDSSSFTTGTFIHN
+200 IYDGASFTMGTFIHS

-223 GSRIY
+223 GNRIY
-228 YYTCNSHDKARYE
+228 YYTCNSHYKEKYE
-241 AALETFKQA
+241 EVWEKLNSI
-250 GNVEANRYVKMA
+250 GNVEANQYVKMT

-329 FAICEF
+329 FAVCEF

-343 LAVIALTVGKKTII
+343 LAVIALTAGKKVII

-366 FSLVKINP
+366 FSLIKINP
-374 VKIIVMYLIILIV
+374 VKIVMMYIIVLIV

-416 NSISK
+416 NSVSK

-440 LTIMLLMVTIL
+440 LTIMLLMITIL

-460 RSEEEAE
+460 RSEEEAG
-467 IYKSQGHYYIITN
+467 IYMSQGHYFIYT
-480 DNIDRYES
+480 DKDIDEYEE
-488 EFRAV
+488 EFKSID
-493 EGVKKFNIY
+493 GVKQFRLEC
-502 GSAFVR
+502 GAR
-508 IKGRDR
+508 IAINGRDNCDSGIVGCNR
-514 DNQSL
+514 DFYNFL
-519 DGLIS
+519 RE
-524 CNKDYY
+524 K
-530 DEVRK
+530 
-535 ENPWMADFDTFEKEE
+535 NPWMVDFDTFEENGM
-550 LVYAINETVL
+550 VYAVNEGL
-560 EGKIIR
+560 KDGKR
-566 SNDAKEGDTF
+566 VPTNDAKKGDTF
-576 TYVYQQAEDTDKE
+576 RYSYSRAEDSDKE
-589 YKIKID
+589 NEIKID
-595 GVLTMPQSDIVTEEE
+595 GIISMPVDWLSDSRE
-610 EGEIDYL
+610 DRL
-617 TFLVPESRMLKEIK
+617 TFFVSRNKMEDEAK
-631 EVGCSPNW
+631 EVGCIPERD
-639 MYTFICEKG
+639 YTIICEKG

-657 QDLAYR
+657 QDLAYE
-663 LGVGLMDTAET
+663 LGVGLMDTAEI

-703 TITSIR
+703 MITSIR
-709 LDNMSRKREFSIYRT
+709 LDKMSRKREFLVYET

-751 TILVIILINS
+751 TILVIILINT

-783 VAAGTLAILALIV
+783 VAAGTLVILVLIV
-796 IAGQLGKGKRHDKVK
+796 FAGQLGKGKRHDKVK

>member
-1 MGVQLE
+1 M
-7 LFKLSYSNFKSN
+7 FKLSYSNFKSN

-34 MFIITSESIFSSYGE
+34 MFIIASESIFSSYGE

-81 RGYAENQNIGVLDI
+81 SGYAENQNIGVLDI
-95 IPEMEHIGNYIDCTD
+95 IPELEHIGDYIDCTD

-127 PYKLIKGNYPASADE
+127 PYKLIKGNYPVSADE
-142 LLVAQNTV
+142 LLVANNTV
-150 YKGEVLKTGDVIEL
+150 YKGKVLKTGDVIEL

-169 QDADGNILGDEEL
+169 HDEDGNILGDEGL

-200 IYDSSSFTTGTFIHN
+200 IYDGASFTMGTFIHS

-223 GSRIY
+223 GNRIY
-228 YYTCNSHDKARYE
+228 YYTCNSHYKEKYE
-241 AALETFKQA
+241 EVWEKLNSI
-250 GNVEANRYVKMA
+250 GNVEANQYVKMT

-329 FAICEF
+329 FAVCEF

-343 LAVIALTVGKKTII
+343 LAVIALTAGKKVII

-366 FSLVKINP
+366 FSLIKINP
-374 VKIIVMYLIILIV
+374 VKIVMMYIIVLIV

-416 NSISK
+416 NSVSK

-440 LTIMLLMVTIL
+440 LTIMLLMITIL

-460 RSEEEAE
+460 RSEEEAG
-467 IYKSQGHYYIITN
+467 IYMSQGHYFIYT
-480 DNIDRYES
+480 DKDIDEYEE
-488 EFRAV
+488 EFKSID
-493 EGVKKFNIY
+493 GVKQFRLEC
-502 GSAFVR
+502 GAR
-508 IKGRDR
+508 IAINGRDNCDSGIVGCNR
-514 DNQSL
+514 DFYNFL
-519 DGLIS
+519 RE
-524 CNKDYY
+524 K
-530 DEVRK
+530 
-535 ENPWMADFDTFEKEE
+535 NPWMVDFDTFEENGM
-550 LVYAINETVL
+550 VYAVNEGL
-560 EGKIIR
+560 KDGKR
-566 SNDAKEGDTF
+566 VPTNDAKKGDTF
-576 TYVYQQAEDTDKE
+576 RYSYSRAEDSDKE
-589 YKIKID
+589 NEIKID
-595 GVLTMPQSDIVTEEE
+595 GIISMPVDWLSDSRE
-610 EGEIDYL
+610 DRL
-617 TFLVPESRMLKEIK
+617 TFFVSRNKMEDEAK
-631 EVGCSPNW
+631 EVGCIPERD
-639 MYTFICEKG
+639 YTIICEKG

-657 QDLAYR
+657 QDLAYE
-663 LGVGLMDTAET
+663 LGVGLMDTVEI

-703 TITSIR
+703 MITSIR
-709 LDNMSRKREFSIYRT
+709 LDKMSRKREFLVYET

-751 TILVIILINS
+751 TILVIILINT

-783 VAAGTLAILALIV
+783 VAAGTLVILVLIV
-796 IAGQLGKGKRHDKVK
+796 FAGQLGKGKRHDKVK

>member
-1 MGVQLE
+1 M
-7 LFKLSYSNFKSN
+7 FKLSYSNFKSN

-34 MFIITSESIFSSYGE
+34 MFIIASESIFSSYGE

-117 GIDSDLYDTI
+117 GIDNDLYNTI
-127 PYKLIKGNYPASADE
+127 PYKIMEGNYPASADE

-169 QDADGNILGDEEL
+169 HDADGNILGDEEL

-329 FAICEF
+329 FAVCEL

-343 LAVIALTVGKKTII
+343 LAVIALTAGKKAII

-366 FSLVKINP
+366 FSLIKINP
-374 VKIIVMYLIILIV
+374 VKIVMMYMIVLIV

-440 LTIMLLMVTIL
+440 LTIMLLMITIL

-467 IYKSQGHYYIITN
+467 IYKSYGHYYIIT
-480 DNIDRYES
+480 DKDIDRYES

-514 DNQSL
+514 DNQSM
-519 DGLIS
+519 DGLVS

-560 EGKIIR
+560 EGKIIH

-610 EGEIDYL
+610 EIDYL

-639 MYTFICEKG
+639 MYSIICEKG

-657 QDLAYR
+657 QDLAYE
-663 LGVGLMDTAET
+663 LGVGLMDTAEI

-703 TITSIR
+703 MITSIR
-709 LDNMSRKREFSIYRT
+709 LDKMSRKREFLVYET

-751 TILVIILINS
+751 TILVIILINT
-761 LLKGMVSYYY
+761 LLKGMVSYYC

-783 VAAGTLAILALIV
+783 VAAGTLVILVLIV